1 MAAKLFNHEVEG
13 RMSNSKFELE
23 RRVRSLP
30 IFARA
35 VLLGMGLAALAACDG
50 DNLFSGERPIGF
62 APDSALPSVTI
73 VDPIDGSSAPLTG
86 NLLVRADIE
95 DNSGI
100 KQVSFKGVAIRG
112 DSATNTT
119 VVNRFTEV
127 VVTFPQAPSTTLPR
141 DTTLLRFL
149 TPVAGDSTSENVLI
163 IVTVTDSL
171 NLVRADTNRIT
182 VGGPRVTLRNPVS
195 GSILQTGGTFQI
207 TADAVDPTVGLDSM
221 KIYITGVITDSVVVK
236 NLNGVPSR
244 TIDQPFTVG
253 TTTGAI
259 SVVARAWNRLGISGI
274 SQPST
279 LTIQTASVSDTQA
292 PQLSVNMVAPERV
305 EVDDSI
311 ELTVRAADV
320 GSSGLARVGVTIIAF
335 TDTISER
342 ADTLFRDTTFAPPRG
357 GTLDKPF
364 NFRLTDFLEE
374 ETAGAP
380 SRFAENSSL
389 RFPRRFTLEV
399 HAFAID
405 GSGNCAAAVS
415 STTQSLPC
423 LATPSAPPAPIPNTF
438 RVASAPSGLQASVTA
453 TAGSSIN
460 LPAGGTIAD
469 AIVDDKRERVY
480 LSNITGNRLEVLN
493 VTGTGINAARV
504 CAAPTP
510 ASQPCFMPVGGGG
523 VGLVGSSPWG
533 LSFNQDSSRLLVA
546 NSGGTN
552 LSFVQLLTP
561 GTAGDVTE
569 IVPERILTP
578 NTVLFDVAITKL
590 ADPSGQG
597 KSVDRYTKTFI
608 DFSDRPQFVAVD
620 SAGLILYS
628 TVPTGSAPDG
638 TIRYA
643 QQIPAGAQKAES
655 KLLLPLGSTTPSPDH
670 YAIAHIDDI
679 LFGTNSENS
688 QVVIL
693 VDHVPGF
700 PNNLIF
706 SIADSIHKALPDL
719 AAKGSD
725 VAWETNAAWNVA
737 AVGMTD
743 TTFVAISTDRGRIA
757 FGEGSTPAA
766 GRIIM
771 CCTKG
776 TTATGQ
782 LVVGVSRQE
791 PIIDLI
797 HNANEHVLGLSLN
810 HNGTMGVAR
819 GQNTVYFW
827 TGDERQTDELRL
839 QGLFAGNIA
848 GGAGGA
854 AIHPLQTGIIDP
866 PPVPNANIAFAAT
879 PNNSIKIIDTIH
891 FFERG
896 NIPIRDNITGPL
908 KASLPFPS
916 DNPPGLP
923 TTDPNYIIVKLY
935 GVTSGGRVVIVNVRV
950 KDLVN

>member
-1 MAAKLFNHEVEG
+1 M
-13 RMSNSKFELE
+13 RSSKSELKT
-23 RRVRSLP
+23 RTRFL
-30 IFARA
+30 RA
-35 VLLGMGLAALAACDG
+35 VCNAGLLGVALTVLGACEG
-50 DNLFSGERPIGF
+50 ENLFSGDRPTF
-62 APDSALPSVTI
+62 QTPDSALPGVTI
-73 VDPIDGSSAPLTG
+73 IDPVDGSSAPLTG
-86 NLLVRADIE
+86 NLLVRADIND
-95 DNSGI
+95 DNGI
-100 KQVSFKGVAIRG
+100 KQVRFQGVAIRG
-112 DSATNTT
+112 DSVTNTT
-119 VVNRFTEV
+119 VVTRFTEV
-127 VVTFPQAPSTTLPR
+127 VVNFPQPPSLALPR
-141 DTTLLRFL
+141 DTTLARFL

-163 IVTVTDSL
+163 IVTATDSL
-171 NLVRADTNRIT
+171 NNVRADTNRIT

-195 GSILQTGGTFQI
+195 GSVLQTAGTFQI
-207 TADAVDPTVGLDSM
+207 TADATDPTVGLDSM

-236 NLNGVPSR
+236 NLNGVPNR
-244 TIDQPFTVG
+244 TIDQPYTVG

-259 SVVARAWNRLGISGI
+259 SVVARAWNRLGIAGV
-274 SQPST
+274 SQTST
-279 LTIQTASVSDTQA
+279 LTIQTASVSDTQP
-292 PQLSVNMVAPERV
+292 PQLSVTMVAPERV

-335 TDTISER
+335 TDTTSER

-364 NFRLTDFLEE
+364 NFRLIDFLEE
-374 ETAGAP
+374 ETAGTP

-423 LATPSAPPAPIPNTF
+423 LPTPTTPPAPIPNTF
-438 RVASAPSGLQASVTA
+438 RVASAPSGLQATVTA
-453 TAGSSIN
+453 TAGSSIS

-469 AIVDDKRERVY
+469 ALVDDARERVY

-510 ASQPCFMPVGGGG
+510 TSQPCFMPVGAGG

-533 LSFNQDSSRLLVA
+533 LSFNQDSSRLIVA

-561 GTAGDVTE
+561 GTGGDLTE
-569 IVPERILTP
+569 IVAERILTP
-578 NTVLFDVAITKL
+578 NTVLFDVSVAHVASVNAGT
-590 ADPSGQG
+590 
-597 KSVDRYTKTFI
+597 VDRYTKTFI

-643 QQIPAGAQKAES
+643 QQIPAGVQKAES
-655 KLLLPLGSTTPSPDH
+655 KLLLPFGSTIPTLDH

-679 LFGTNSENS
+679 IFGVNGSNS
-688 QVVIL
+688 QTVTL

-700 PNNLIF
+700 PNILIV

-725 VAWETNAAWNVA
+725 VVWETNGAWNVA

-757 FGEGSTPAA
+757 FGEGDTPAA

-776 TTATGQ
+776 TTPSGQ
-782 LVVGVSRQE
+782 LTVDVSSQE

-797 HNANEHVLGLSLN
+797 HNANERVFGLSLN

-819 GQNTVYFW
+819 GANAVYFW

-854 AIHPLQTGIIDP
+854 AIHPLQSGIIDP

-879 PNNSIKIIDTIH
+879 PNNSIKVIDTIH

-896 NIPIRDNITGPL
+896 NIPIRDNINGPL